1 MATTM
6 LIVCTSSSEYLKMSC
21 CHTYRPQPIEHVRET
36 MLRIIHR
43 NASTLT
49 SATLINASST
59 QEFLVFIRHPELN
72 SRDVIPCH
80 NSRNAT
86 CLTPIL
92 SSTQGIRSEPPLKEH
107 QQVEL

>member
-43 NASTLT
+43 NARW
-49 SATLINASST
+49 SSKKWT
-59 QEFLVFIRHPELN
+59 
-72 SRDVIPCH
+72 
-80 NSRNAT
+80 
-86 CLTPIL
+86 
-92 SSTQGIRSEPPLKEH
+92 
-107 QQVEL
+107 